1 MARGKK
7 RKSTRKRKSTKRQGR
22 VKAPMDRIPTLI

>member
-7 RKSTRKRKSTKRQGR
+7 RKSMKKRKSTMRQGK
-22 VKAPMDRIPTLI
+22 VKAPMDKVPTLI

>member
-7 RKSTRKRKSTKRQGR
+7 RKSTKRKSTKRQGK
-22 VKAPMDRIPTLI
+22 VKAPMDKIPTLI

>member
-7 RKSTRKRKSTKRQGR
+7 RKNTRKRKSTMCQGK
-22 VKAPMDRIPTLI
+22 VKAPMDKIPTLI